1 MAGAGAAEALVFGA
15 FCPAGV
21 AGRPLAGVAGR
32 EDDACEGVLLM
43 LDFRSLMV
51 DKTLEPVERGIDPDR
66 VDRVLATGLPGR
78 LGARDGLALV

>member
-1 MAGAGAAEALVFGA
+1 MTGAGTAGALVFDV
-15 FCPAGV
+15 FVPAGV

-51 DKTLEPVERGIDPDR
+51 DRTLEPLERGIDPDR
-66 VDRVLATGLPGR
+66 VGRVLATGLPGR